1 MAILWALATAFC
13 FACGI
18 VLVRQALPHTNAVTA
33 AWFVVGFNAIAL
45 CPIFFF
51 YPFPDLSSHIAV
63 DIALTAFLAPFLA
76 RIFQYLSL
84 DAIGVTRTAVIVG
97 TTPVLAVLL
106 AVTFL
111 GEPVTVPLLAGALA
125 TAVGVMVIVY
135 EKTLTSTTGKVYLV
149 LPLAAAL
156 AFASRDVFGRV
167 DMADFHHPLVIA
179 ALVPSAAFIFFSGL
193 LLVGPGRFRFTLR
206 PGAMRFLVPA
216 GVAYTLSDLFTFLA
230 LGSGQV
236 VVVAPALHS
245 TPLFALFLS
254 HLFLREQERLSKRI
268 VIGVVVV
275 LTGVALTVVD
285 GAN

>member
-135 EKTLTSTTGKVYLV
+135 EKTLTSTQGQG
-149 LPLAAAL
+149 LPGIA
-156 AFASRDVFGRV
+156 VGGGTRV
-167 DMADFHHPLVIA
+167 C
-179 ALVPSAAFIFFSGL
+179 VP
-193 LLVGPGRFRFTLR
+193 
-206 PGAMRFLVPA
+206 
-216 GVAYTLSDLFTFLA
+216 
-230 LGSGQV
+230 
-236 VVVAPALHS
+236 
-245 TPLFALFLS
+245 
-254 HLFLREQERLSKRI
+254 
-268 VIGVVVV
+268 
-275 LTGVALTVVD
+275 
-285 GAN
+285 